1 MGEEAPAW
9 IAQTQQTL
17 GSVVQ
22 KPKLT
27 DNLLKKPPFR
37 FLHDVVSATTK
48 VSVLACPSQLLAYP
62 SQLQSLWAISV
73 SVCRMHSTFD
83 VSPRV
88 SEIKCILT
96 LLSSILT
103 VLSLSLSLSLSVR
116 RCAVSKLEI
125 APVLR

>member
-1 MGEEAPAW
+1 MALAAVRSAVEGVDLAAAAMGPEEGWAAGEEAPAW

-62 SQLQSLWAISV
+62 SQLRPLWAISV
-73 SVCRMHSTFD
+73 SVC
-83 VSPRV
+83 
-88 SEIKCILT
+88 
-96 LLSSILT
+96 LSG
-103 VLSLSLSLSLSVR
+103 SLSLALSLLAAISVGGL
-116 RCAVSKLEI
+116 SL
-125 APVLR
+125 